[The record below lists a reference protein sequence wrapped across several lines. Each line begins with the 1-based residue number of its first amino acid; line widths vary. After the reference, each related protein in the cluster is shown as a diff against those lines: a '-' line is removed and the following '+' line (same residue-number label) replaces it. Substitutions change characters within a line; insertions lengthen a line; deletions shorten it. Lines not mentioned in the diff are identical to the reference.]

1 MPTARYT
8 LRPFRPD
15 DTLKL
20 LDLFKDTI
28 RRVNARDYDADQI
41 AAWSSDEIDPV
52 AWGNRFEGRFAIVA
66 EVDDCPVGFTDLTH
80 EGYLDRLF
88 VSANHQRQG
97 IASALMDSILAE
109 ANRLGL
115 NRIDVNVSL
124 TARPFFESY
133 GFEIVEVKVTEIRG
147 ASLPNFSMSL
157 SLTH

>member
-66 EVDDCPVGFTDLTH
+66 EIEDRPVGFTDLTH

-88 VSANHQRQG
+88 VSADHQRQG
-97 IASALMDSILAE
+97 MASALMDSILAE

-115 NRIDVNVSL
+115 NRIHVNVSL

-133 GFEIVEVKVTEIRG
+133 GFEIVEAKVTEIRG